1 MGQLLKVTSVPMQT
15 MRFSQNARLVP
26 ADHVDIERRKAMARH
41 FAFHSRYSSMG
52 NTVDLNYVNQVNRSF
67 AGARTHSRPTGSAGW
82 SAGPPPSGGRSAEQR
97 PQAVSKENG
106 LAASGSGPVS
116 YTTDIPVSQ
125 ISIPETQAAYT
136 TQRGSFELRVA
147 TGELSYLPPMT
158 MTIITQYPEIHFEYL
173 GGFHYFPPP
182 EDFTE
187 GNMNLSI

>member
-15 MRFSQNARLVP
+15 IRFTQNARLVP

-41 FAFHSRYSSMG
+41 FAFSSRYSGGG

-67 AGARTHSRPTGSAGW
+67 AGARTHSRPTGSAAW
-82 SAGPPPSGGRSAEQR
+82 SAGPPSSGGKTAAEH
-97 PQAVSKENG
+97 PPAVSNENSI
-106 LAASGSGPVS
+106 ASSNSGSVPYAS
-116 YTTDIPVSQ
+116 DIPDSQ
-125 ISIPETQAAYT
+125 VTIPETQAAYT

-173 GGFHYFPPP
+173 GGFHYFPLP
-182 EDFTE
+182 EDYME

>member
-15 MRFSQNARLVP
+15 IRFTQNARLVP

-41 FAFHSRYSSMG
+41 FAFSSRYSG
-52 NTVDLNYVNQVNRSF
+52 GGHAVDLNYVNQVNRAF
-67 AGARTHSRPTGSAGW
+67 AGTRTLSRPTGSAVW
-82 SAGPPPSGGRSAEQR
+82 SAGPLPSGGRSTEKR
-97 PQAVSKENG
+97 PQAVSKEDG
-106 LAASGSGPVS
+106 LTSSGSGAVS
-116 YTTDIPVSQ
+116 YTPDIPDSQ
-125 ISIPETQAAYT
+125 VSIPETQAAYT

-147 TGELSYLPPMT
+147 TGELSYLPP